1 MILAIA
7 LFLFSTTPA
16 AQLQAVAPL
25 REVVYKVSSLR
36 TQALSIETYG
46 GSVANDLPEGNGGAT
61 TISHEPQPTAQRTAV
76 LEDGTLTIDVVGIE
90 QNVIRVSI
98 TENFKNRPTARTYAA
113 YVAANGLVRFDNE
126 DPSPIAR
133 FLLPLFGTN
142 FAATETFNTGDSWHV
157 DLKTTAV
164 DVQNVFTITGQ
175 DGALLLLDEH
185 ETVKLNSARGMNY
198 IGTGKIKYKP
208 SLLVPIVGDIEEHG
222 ARSTMDSVNEMRT
235 TVHFE
240 RISDT
245 RDTTPTPTAA
255 K

>member
-1 MILAIA
+1 MIFAMA
-7 LFLFSTTPA
+7 LLLLVTTPA
-16 AQLQAVAPL
+16 AEPQPAAPL

-46 GSVANDLPEGNGGAT
+46 GSVDSGLPPGVNNGNTVT
-61 TISHEPQPTAQRTAV
+61 TIHEPQPTAQRHAV
-76 LEDGTLTIDVVGIE
+76 LDEGTLIIDVVGIE
-90 QNVIRVSI
+90 QNVIRVSV

-113 YVAANGLVRFDNE
+113 YVAPNGLVRFDNE

-164 DVQNVFTITGQ
+164 DVQNIFTIAGQ

-198 IGTGKIKYKP
+198 TGTGKIKYKP

-222 ARSTMDSVNEMRT
+222 ASSTMDSVSEMRT

-245 RDTTPTPTAA
+245 RDATPVEQR
-255 K
+255 